1 MSGGSRRSRVLTRTI
16 PSSASAVTAPP
27 PFHSY
32 PSLSILARH
41 VSFRTP
47 STVDQPAGY
56 VRHAWKRLAFA
67 CAAEGVLVMF
77 MYNLIVHELIGEV
90 IMKWTT
96 HNGGYGSALTSSA
109 VS

>member
-1 MSGGSRRSRVLTRTI
+1 MGRVGVRVDADDSHPPQAL
-16 PSSASAVTAPP
+16 PPPPP

-67 CAAEGVLVMF
+67 CAAEGVVVMF
-77 MYNLIVHELIGEV
+77 MYNLIVHELIGEI

-96 HNGGYGSALTSSA
+96 HNGGYGSALASSA